1 MQCMT
6 SANTL
11 HVEVLLRR
19 SEFSLLRV
27 SIYISTTTIH
37 LLSGDS
43 CIIFKTQ

>member
-27 SIYISTTTIH
+27 SIYISTTIH
-37 LLSGDS
+37 LPSGDS